1 MKHTRTMLL
10 AVVMIFSTAAT
21 AQTTITG
28 GEYWFD
34 GAIDTRQTL
43 TPGTSVD
50 ISMLPSG
57 LHTLT
62 MRIKDSNGLWSNQ
75 VARTFF
81 IAPEAKED
89 PSAVTTCEYWLDN
102 EKLSQYTTLNSQA
115 IELGS
120 LQPGLHKLMVRVKNN
135 LGIWSNQMNRI
146 FFIAPEAKEDP
157 STVTSCEYWLD
168 NEKLSQYT
176 TLNSQAIDLG
186 SLQPGLHKLMV
197 RVKNNLGI
205 WSNQMN
211 RIFFIAPEA
220 KGNASAITS
229 CEYWLDGQIE
239 SRQVQNFT
247 PAVIDISSLDAGLH
261 MLTMRIKDDK
271 GVWSNPVAR
280 IFYVMQTPAETAT
293 ITRYLYWMDSDK
305 EHSVTGKI
313 EDESNSMVIDITNLE
328 AGDHTLH
335 WSVADSRG
343 VWSNIASETFT
354 VYPAGI
360 GSIHVKMQDGQW
372 YDLHGRKLNGKP
384 TRSGIYIVNGRK
396 VLVK

>member
-115 IELGS
+115 I
-120 LQPGLHKLMVRVKNN
+120 
-135 LGIWSNQMNRI
+135 
-146 FFIAPEAKEDP
+146 
-157 STVTSCEYWLD
+157 
-168 NEKLSQYT
+168 
-176 TLNSQAIDLG
+176 DLG

-239 SRQVQNFT
+239 SHQVQNFT